1 MVEVSAEV
9 LGLLVAAL
17 RDTATAFSELA
28 GSPAVQQ
35 THAAAAAE
43 SLRRAADALGS
54 AGPA

>member
-1 MVEVSAEV
+1 MEVSEEAV
-9 LGLLVAAL
+9 GLLVTAL

-54 AGPA
+54 PGQA